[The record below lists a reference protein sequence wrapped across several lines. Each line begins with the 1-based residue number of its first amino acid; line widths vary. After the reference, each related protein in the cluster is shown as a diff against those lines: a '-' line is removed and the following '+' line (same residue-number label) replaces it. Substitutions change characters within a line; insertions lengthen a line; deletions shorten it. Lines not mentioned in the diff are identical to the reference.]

1 MSKEVRE
8 LLKQAAALIK
18 DKNNEE
24 NWTKIA
30 KISVSILRLDPA
42 NINGCLLYASA
53 SQHMKKYDQAIG
65 ALRKVISID
74 ESLPAP
80 WKVFFFC
87 FRYCASSLPS
97 LHTSQH
103 FDTIRLKFPHKRL

>member
-8 LLKQAAALIK
+8 LLKQAAMLIK

-65 ALRKVISID
+65 ALRKAISID

-80 WKVFFFC
+80 WKVFFVF
-87 FRYCASSLPS
+87 ATALPPLSS

-103 FDTIRLKFPHKRL
+103 FDTICLKRPHKRL